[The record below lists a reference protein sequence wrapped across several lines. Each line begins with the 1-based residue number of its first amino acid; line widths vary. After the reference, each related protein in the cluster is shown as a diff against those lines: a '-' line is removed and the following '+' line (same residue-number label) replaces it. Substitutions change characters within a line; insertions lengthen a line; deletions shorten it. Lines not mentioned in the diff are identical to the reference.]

1 MEDTDSGLPVRQ
13 LLKMLA
19 NEDIDLATFKQLT
32 KHVVGCD
39 AEVPIDFT
47 EDDDRPATE
56 TGASTGDQCS
66 GNRPSCRGRHPD
78 RRGGEQ

>member
-1 MEDTDSGLPVRQ
+1 MEDTGSGLPVRQ

-39 AEVPIDFT
+39 EDVPIELG
-47 EDDDRPATE
+47 EDDPPATE
-56 TGASTGDQCS
+56 AGASTGDQCS
-66 GNRPSCRGRHPD
+66 GNRPSCRGPRPD
-78 RRGGEQ
+78 RRGG